1 MKQENLLKLPQSSPC
16 SLFYFSIS
24 MSLSLQEGE
33 ILSVSGVDHEE
44 DRRSA
49 NQLYLLIVMGPI
61 DCKHFGNK
69 VFGMFDESSYGCIF
83 C

>member
-1 MKQENLLKLPQSSPC
+1 MERENLLKLPQSSPF

-33 ILSVSGVDHEE
+33 TLSGVDHEE

-49 NQLYLLIVMGPI
+49 NKLYLLIVMGPI